1 MSDLIERVAR
11 KARWHEESH
20 TWTAPYYGCHEIVG
34 WKIPTIT
41 HCLEPLG
48 LVLLLKELL
57 AAGWHF
63 GKEGDRFI
71 AATTASRTAGYVFHF
86 GPTLEE
92 AVCLAFLEHK
102 GER

>member
-1 MSDLIERVAR
+1 VSNLIESVAR
-11 KARWHEESH
+11 KAGW
-20 TWTAPYYGCHEIVG
+20 TWYDVG
-34 WKIPTIT
+34 EWCDAEGERMTYPQDT
-41 HCLEPLG
+41 LEPAG
-48 LVLLLKELL
+48 LLLLLKELL

-92 AVCLAFLEHK
+92 AAMLAYLAMDDAHK
-102 GER
+102 GEP